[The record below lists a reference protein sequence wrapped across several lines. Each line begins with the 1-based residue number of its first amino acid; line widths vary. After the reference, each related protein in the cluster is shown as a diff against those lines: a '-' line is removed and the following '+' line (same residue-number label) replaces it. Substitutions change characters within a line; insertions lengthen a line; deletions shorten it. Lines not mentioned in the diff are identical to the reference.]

1 MARERDFLD
10 LERQDVAYRP
20 VKERIKDYQAVDVA
34 LTEEEINVQAA
45 RCMNC
50 GTPFCH
56 ASDTGCPLGNIVPEW
71 NEQVYNRRWRNAL
84 DLLLS
89 TNCFPEFTGRICPAP
104 CEAACVLGLIRPA
117 VNICKIEL
125 AIVEEGFQ
133 RGHIVAEPP
142 ALRREQQVAVVG
154 SGPAGLA
161 AAFALN
167 RAGFNATVYEKD
179 PNPGGILRYG
189 IPDFKLEKWV
199 VDRRVELM
207 KEEGVTFECGVTVG
221 DDVSARFLKDRFDAI
236 VLAGGA
242 GIPRDLAIPGRDLAG
257 IHFAM
262 DYLTQQNRIND
273 GETFPEAEHITAK
286 GKKVVVIGG
295 GDTGSDCVGTAWR
308 QGAKD
313 VVQIEILP
321 EPPATRS
328 ETTPWPEWPLMRRD
342 SSSHN
347 EGGTRLWSV
356 DTTAFSGRGDSVS
369 GLQCVRVEWEIDD
382 STGRL
387 CPHPVE
393 DACFDLDADLVLL
406 ALGFIGPSPTALV
419 EDLEIAMD
427 GRGFISR
434 DAEHMTN
441 VDGVFV
447 AGDMQRGAS
456 LVVHAINDGLQ
467 TARKVKAFLSDRE

>member
-1 MARERDFLD
+1 MARDRDFLD

-20 VKERIKDYQAVDVA
+20 IGERLKDYRAVDLP
-34 LTEEEINVQAA
+34 LTDDEINIQAA

-56 ASDTGCPLGNIVPEW
+56 ASGTGCPLGNLIPEW
-71 NEQVYNRRWRNAL
+71 NEQVFSRRWKEAL

-104 CEAACVLGLIRPA
+104 CETACVLGLIRPA

-125 AIVEEGFQ
+125 AIVEEGFR
-133 RGHIVAEPP
+133 RGYIIAEPP
-142 ALRREQQVAVVG
+142 TSRRSEQVAVMG

-167 RAGFNATVYEKD
+167 RAGFKVTVYERD
-179 PNPGGILRYG
+179 PHPGGILRYG

-199 VDRRVELM
+199 IERRVKLM
-207 KEEGVTFECGVTVG
+207 REEGVDFECGVKVG

-242 GIPRDLAIPGRDLAG
+242 GVPRDLARPGRDLAG

-262 DYLTQQNRIND
+262 DFLTQQNRLVD
-273 GETFPEAEHITAK
+273 GEKIPETERVSAK
-286 GKKVVVIGG
+286 GKRVVVIGG

-308 QGAKD
+308 QGAKE
-313 VVQIEILP
+313 VVQVEILP

-328 ETTPWPEWPLMRRD
+328 ETTPWPQWPLIRRD
-342 SSSHN
+342 SSSHK
-347 EGGTRLWSV
+347 EGGSRLWNV
-356 DTTAFSGRGDSVS
+356 DTTDFAGKNGSVS
-369 GLQCVRVEWEIDD
+369 SLRCVRVEWEMDN

-387 CPHPVE
+387 CPHPAD
-393 DACFDLDADLVLL
+393 DACFSIDADLVLL
-406 ALGFIGPSPTALV
+406 ALGFVGPSPTTLV
-419 EDLEIAMD
+419 EDLGIATD
-427 GRGFISR
+427 DRGFISR
-434 DAEHMTN
+434 DDEHMTS
-441 VDGVFV
+441 VEGVFV

-456 LVVHAINDGLQ
+456 LVVHAISDGLR
-467 TARKVKAFLSDRE
+467 TAGKLSAFLKAGK